1 MFGVSKK
8 IFRKAVEDIADIVG
22 IHHENVN
29 TLQEA
34 LVHLGD
40 AVQEMNKLL
49 EVQNAR
55 IELLEQEVS
64 NGRII
69 SE

>member
-1 MFGVSKK
+1 MLGVSRK
-8 IFRKAVEDIADIVG
+8 IFRETVEDIANIVS

-40 AVQEMNKLL
+40 AVQEMNKLI

-55 IELLEQEVS
+55 LNLLEQES
-64 NGRII
+64 KNGRDN
-69 SE
+69 